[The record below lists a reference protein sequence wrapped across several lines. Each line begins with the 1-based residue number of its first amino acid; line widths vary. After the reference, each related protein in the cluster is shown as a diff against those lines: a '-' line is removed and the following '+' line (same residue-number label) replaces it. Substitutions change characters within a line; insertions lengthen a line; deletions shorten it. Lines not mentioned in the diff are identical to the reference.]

1 MGAINN
7 VAGGAGILGLWAFEY
22 ACGLPLRHRQPVV
35 AAGAVG
41 VGLFAL
47 LGYLRAG
54 LRPAP
59 GTLAAGP
66 VCHPRRLAR
75 QPAGPARPTWCSAS
89 TSPSCWHCCC
99 CSRRAAAHQ
108 PTALALAGPLG
119 CVLIGLHMGFAQVGT
134 GFVATLVLVSTLDRD
149 LLRANVAKSVVV
161 ITSSIA
167 SLIGFLLAPWLLAN
181 QPPVIAWGP
190 ALCLAAGTATGSY
203 LASQWTVAKGSA
215 VVRRVVVV
223 IAALSLLE
231 QLVQILRLPSWACPN
246 DARSG
251 RDRPHPSPLPPTR

>member
-7 VAGGAGILGLWAFEY
+7 VAGGAGILGLWAFQY
-22 ACGLPLRHRQPVV
+22 ACGLPLGIANPSSRP
-35 AAGAVG
+35 GAVG

-54 LRPAP
+54 LRPAAGTLRLALFAIPGALVGNLLALRAPDLVFRVYLAVVLALLLLQQARGRAMASP
-59 GTLAAGP
+59 GTSRWL
-66 VCHPRRLAR
+66 
-75 QPAGPARPTWCSAS
+75 GPA
-89 TSPSCWHCCC
+89 
-99 CSRRAAAHQ
+99 
-108 PTALALAGPLG
+108 G

-134 GFVATLVLVSTLDRD
+134 GFVATLVLFSTLDRD

-203 LASQWTVAKGSA
+203 LASHWTVAKGSA
-215 VVRRVVVV
+215 AVRRVVVV

-231 QLVQILRLPSWACPN
+231 QIVQILRLLLA
-246 DARSG
+246 
-251 RDRPHPSPLPPTR
+251 